1 MPDITRPRFSASVVL
16 PGFEVVGQIEPIG
29 PWIDFL
35 NSKDKHVLPMYAA
48 RVLPIGGAAATP
60 ERPQLYISRAE
71 VLLLH
76 LPDPASHSTVYMLKN
91 VQPAILHVGPLV
103 IRGEVHL
110 GVDAT
115 LATFLDDLAGNFFP
129 LTNAEIF
136 STQALPVPLPR
147 KADLIFL
154 NRAELQL
161 YFPV

>member
-1 MPDITRPRFSASVVL
+1 MPAIKFSRYSANVVL

-48 RVLPIGGAAATP
+48 RVLPIGGAATTP
-60 ERPQLYISRAE
+60 ERPQVLVSRAE

-76 LPDPASHSTVYMLKN
+76 LPDRASHSTVYMLKSTL
-91 VQPAILHVGPLV
+91 PAIVHVGPLV
-103 IRGEVHL
+103 IRGEFHV

-115 LATFLDDLAGNFFP
+115 LATYIDDLPGNFFP
-129 LTNAEIF
+129 FTNAEVF
-136 STQALPVPLPR
+136 STQPLPVPLPR

-154 NRAELQL
+154 NRTQLQL
-161 YFPV
+161 YYEA